1 MSYRFFNHT
10 SDLGVEIEGNTLNE
24 LYANAAQ
31 ALVDMMIEGKDNL
44 SVEKEKVI
52 KLSSDSQ
59 EELFMDWLRE
69 IIFNLTVNGF
79 VPLEVKSI
87 KIEET
92 QMKAVLKGGFLD
104 NKKTRV
110 VKEIKTPTYHMF
122 NIKKN
127 KKWYARVIFDV

>member
-1 MSYRFFNHT
+1 
-10 SDLGVEIEGNTLNE
+10 
-24 LYANAAQ
+24 
-31 ALVDMMIEGKDNL
+31 MIEGKDNL